1 MNKHAPWLHRE
12 LERWVEEKIVSPE
25 QAGQLRQRYPLAATN
40 LSWGLIVFATTG
52 ALVIGLGVILLFAYN
67 WNGIPKF
74 AKLALIFGAMS
85 GAHTAGLRWLR
96 CADWRARLG
105 EAMLVLGTMFFGAAI
120 WLVAQIYNIDEH
132 YPNGFLTWAAGALAL
147 AWAVRS
153 TALGILAVLLVGIWG
168 GCEAV
173 DFNRPGHW
181 AMLLVVLGV
190 APLAWRNRS
199 AVLLALCVTATQ
211 ALLLLN
217 LGVWGAGAHLFT
229 ASLAFSVLLAGA
241 ARLSPAVFPA
251 GARVMEGF
259 GYGVFLVCAY
269 LLTFRGATRGLL
281 DWERARGW
289 RPEQAAAVGWIL
301 FGLAVALWAWVAR
314 RALLA
319 RELAVERTDWL
330 LPIALLYAFGIAAI
344 GARGWEQ
351 FVAWSFTALLL
362 GLAAWWM
369 WRGCQQSRLGIT
381 VLGSVVLTALV
392 AARYFDLFQSMASR
406 GLAFILLGGLFL
418 AEALYYRKIRRDAEG
433 GAS

>member
-12 LERWVEEKIVSPE
+12 LERWVDEKLVSPE
-25 QAGQLRQRYPLAATN
+25 QATHLRQRYPVSMPAF
-40 LSWGLIVFATTG
+40 SWGLIVFATTG
-52 ALVIGLGVILLFAYN
+52 ALVVGLGVILLLAYN
-67 WNGIPKF
+67 WDGIPKF
-74 AKLALIFGAMS
+74 GKLALIFGAMA
-85 GAHTAGLRWLR
+85 GAHAAGLHWLR
-96 CADWRARLG
+96 QDDWRRKLG

-132 YPNGFLTWAAGALAL
+132 YPNGFLTWAAGALVL
-147 AWAVRS
+147 AWVIRS

-181 AMLLVVLGV
+181 AMLVVVLGV

-199 AVLLALCVTATQ
+199 AVLLALCVAATQ

-229 ASLAFSVLLAGA
+229 ASLAFAVLLAGA
-241 ARLSPAVFPA
+241 ARLSAAVFSG

-281 DWERARGW
+281 DWERAPGW
-289 RPEQAAAVGWIL
+289 RPEFAVAIGWGL
-301 FGLAVALWAWVAR
+301 FAIAIALWAWVAR

-406 GLAFILLGGLFL
+406 GLAFIVLGGLFL
-418 AEALYYRKIRRDAEG
+418 AEALYYRKIRRHADG
-433 GAS
+433 GAP